1 MSVPVSMVTTELVL
15 VRHGE
20 TRSNLEFLLHGRTDV
35 PLTSLGAWQAHRV
48 AERLLTIGTIDV
60 LYSSPLLR
68 ARATAEII
76 SAELGVTVEFIDDL
90 TEFHFGDFEGYTL
103 TSIQESHPEIF
114 LQVLDTSDFEFR
126 FPNGESRREFHT
138 RIQTALQSVI
148 DAHTGKRI
156 VVVAHGGV
164 IASIFTQFTGGNPN
178 DWANYLVHNCSIT
191 RLEVDGQPPARLV
204 CWDETAHLN
213 NEGVE
218 G

>member
-1 MSVPVSMVTTELVL
+1 MSVLVSMVTTELVL

-35 PLTSLGAWQAHRV
+35 PLTPLGEWQAHRV
-48 AERLLTIGTIDV
+48 AQRLVTIGTIDAI
-60 LYSSPLLR
+60 YSSPLLR
-68 ARATAEII
+68 ARSTAQII
-76 SAELGVTVEFIDDL
+76 SDELGIGVEFMEDL

-103 TSIQESHPEIF
+103 TRIQESHPEIF
-114 LQVLDTSDFEFR
+114 LQVLDTSDFDFR

-148 DAHTGKRI
+148 DAHAGKRI

-164 IASIFTQFTGGNPN
+164 IASIVTQFTGGNPN
-178 DWANYLVHNCSIT
+178 DWANFLVHNCSIT
-191 RLEVDGQPPARLV
+191 RLEIDGQPPARLV
-204 CWDETAHLN
+204 CWDETTHLE
-213 NEGVE
+213 NEGAQ